1 MNLRSALGALR
12 HAKDYGGIM
21 SLYKGEQGSITI
33 VALLILVVLTILG
46 VTITRTTTLDLR
58 IGTNELIRKQN
69 FYVAEGGIYRE
80 AAEVGEGSS
89 YVVTNIN
96 QPTPI
101 ANENGRYNPATASYD
116 LALPGAAHQVYGKAY
131 NFDVDYVGFFLP
143 PKGYSVEQ
151 FSRYDFD
158 IETDY
163 RNINVHTRF
172 YRIGP
177 KAK

>member
-1 MNLRSALGALR
+1 
-12 HAKDYGGIM
+12 M
-21 SLYKGEQGSITI
+21 SLFRGEQGSITI

-46 VTITRTTTLDLR
+46 VAITRTTILDLR

-80 AAEVGEGSS
+80 AAEVGEGIS

-96 QPTPI
+96 QPAPL
-101 ANENGRYNPATASYD
+101 ANQNGIYNPATSSYD
-116 LALPGAAHQVYGKAY
+116 LALPGAAHQVHGKAY
-131 NFDVDYVGFFLP
+131 NFDVGYIGHYLP
-143 PKGYSVEQ
+143 PKGYSVAH

-158 IETDY
+158 IDADY
-163 RNINVHTRF
+163 SNVNVDARF

-177 KAK
+177 KAN

>member
-1 MNLRSALGALR
+1 MKI
-12 HAKDYGGIM
+12 H
-21 SLYKGEQGSITI
+21 KGEHGSITV
-33 VALLILVVLTILG
+33 VALLILVVLTVLG

-58 IGTNELIRKQN
+58 ISTNELIRKQS

-80 AAEVGEGSS
+80 AAEVGEGN

-96 QPTPI
+96 QPRDLADQRGLT
-101 ANENGRYNPATASYD
+101 TAD
-116 LALPGAAHQVYGKAY
+116 GTTVIGALPGAAHQVLGTSY
-131 NFDVDYVGFFLP
+131 NFDLDYVGFFLP
-143 PKGYSVEQ
+143 PKGYSVDQ

-158 IETDY
+158 IGADA
-163 RNINVHTRF
+163 NNVNVYGRF